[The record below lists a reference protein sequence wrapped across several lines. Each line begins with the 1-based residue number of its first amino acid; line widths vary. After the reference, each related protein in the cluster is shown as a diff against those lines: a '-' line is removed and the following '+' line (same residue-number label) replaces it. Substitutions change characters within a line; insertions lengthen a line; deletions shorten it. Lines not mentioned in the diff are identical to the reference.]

1 MFLYSETSKYFSH
14 ISTRIFPQVQE
25 CRSFSAVILLEK
37 EKHGHLAITICN
49 VKMGKASQ
57 CLFQAVNYTN
67 FTNGKIYASIN
78 DLLASLCQKGDQS
91 QGFLS

>member
-1 MFLYSETSKYFSH
+1 MKH
-14 ISTRIFPQVQE
+14 QNISVIFPLEYFRRFKNVGPSVL
-25 CRSFSAVILLEK
+25 SFLLEK
-37 EKHGHLAITICN
+37 KKHGHLAITICN

-57 CLFQAVNYTN
+57 CLFQAVNYPH

-78 DLLASLCQKGDQS
+78 DLLTSLCQKGDQS